1 MPEQKK
7 KIIFVSVL
15 VIIILVGITLYFVL
29 TRDDEPVEV
38 IPEKTPE
45 EVFIE
50 TGKKELEELFKD
62 IPALTEE
69 EIEQGKNEL
78 DRLFNR

>member
-7 KIIFVSVL
+7 KIILVSVL

-29 TRDDEPVEV
+29 TRDEEPVEV

-50 TGKKELEELFKD
+50 KGKKELEELFKD